1 MEDRIKTFS
10 EFYDFYLS
18 QHQKMWTRI
27 FHFLGTLL
35 VIAVLIYVV
44 QSGKERF
51 LWYVPIFGLGFSAL
65 SHYIFEKNK
74 PTGFQYPFFTL
85 MADFKLFFELITGK
99 EKFKKAEEKEVEEP
113 NSENIEKEV

>member
-1 MEDRIKTFS
+1 MDDRIKTFS

-27 FHFLGTLL
+27 LHFLGTLL
-35 VIAVLIYVV
+35 LIAVLIYVV

-74 PTGFQYPFFTL
+74 PTTFKYPIFTL
-85 MADFKLFFELITGK
+85 MADFKLFFDLITGK
-99 EKFKKAEEKEVEEP
+99 EKFKNAEEKVADEITQEQP
-113 NSENIEKEV
+113 AEK

>member
-1 MEDRIKTFS
+1 MENRIATFS

-27 FHFLGTLL
+27 LHFLGTLL
-35 VIAVLIYVV
+35 LIAVLIYVV

-85 MADFKLFFELITGK
+85 MADFKLFYELITGK
-99 EKFKKAEEKEVEEP
+99 EKFKKPAEIIVEEKTEDHSAEQ
-113 NSENIEKEV
+113 